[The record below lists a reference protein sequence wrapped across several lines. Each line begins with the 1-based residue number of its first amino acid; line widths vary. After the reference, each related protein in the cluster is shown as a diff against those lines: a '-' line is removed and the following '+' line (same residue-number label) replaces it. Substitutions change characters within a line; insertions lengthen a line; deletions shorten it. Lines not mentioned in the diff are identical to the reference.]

1 MLNIDNTVL
10 VVIDIQGKLAA
21 LMHEKE
27 AVYQNV
33 NRLIKGAK
41 SLELPILWTEQYP
54 EGIGPTIPEIAE
66 TLEGIKS
73 IPKMTFSCCRNDEF
87 LSALEAT
94 GCKQVLVTGI
104 ETHICVYQTTLE
116 LLDAGYEVEVVAD
129 AVSSRTPAN
138 KTIGLDK
145 MKTAGA
151 GITGT
156 ETALYELL
164 KIASGPKFKEIL
176 KIVK

>member
-1 MLNIDNTVL
+1 MLNINNTL
-10 VVIDIQGKLAA
+10 LLVIDIQGKLASM
-21 LMHEKE
+21 MHDKI
-27 AVYQNV
+27 AVYENV
-33 NRLIKGAK
+33 KRLIKGARV
-41 SLELPILWTEQYP
+41 LEMPIIWTEQYP
-54 EGIGPTIPEIAE
+54 EGIGATIPEIAK
-66 TLEGIKS
+66 TLDGFKP

-87 LSALEAT
+87 LNALKAT
-94 GCKQVLVTGI
+94 NRKQILVTGI

-129 AVSSRTPAN
+129 AVSSRTPQN
-138 KTIGLDK
+138 KEIGLQK

-164 KIASGPKFKEIL
+164 KVAKGPEFKQIL

>member
-1 MLNIDNTVL
+1 MLAKDNTVL
-10 VVIDIQGKLAA
+10 VVIDIQGKLAGM
-21 LMHEKE
+21 MHQKE

-33 NRLIKGAK
+33 NRLIEGAK
-41 SLELPILWTEQYP
+41 VLNIPILWTEQYP
-54 EGIGPTIPEIAE
+54 DGLGTTIPEIAE
-66 TLEGIKS
+66 SLQGVKPIA
-73 IPKMTFSCCRNDEF
+73 KMTFSCCQNDEF
-87 LSALEAT
+87 LDALKAT
-94 GCKQVLVTGI
+94 GKRQVLISGI

-116 LLDAGYEVEVVAD
+116 LLNAGYEVEVVAD
-129 AVSSRTPAN
+129 AVSSRTQEN
-138 KTIGLDK
+138 KDIGLQK

-164 KIASGPKFKEIL
+164 KVAGGPEFKQIL